1 MRWQWPSIDHAINL
15 VRNLSNTGK
24 IAIASSFMVS
34 LRPSCNDLLQLR
46 SNRIIVKWNF
56 RLLLNPLDPKASV
69 FSRSSDCLICHGRP
83 VRLCRVACVARRPP
97 ATQAIAGRLGVIGC
111 YKHMHFFVWLL
122 NWFPL
127 RCWLIFSLFFV
138 HSYRLWIPQ
147 RKLFEPNYGEFRHEE
162 MENYN
167 WNYLDQHLCG
177 ESEFKELIEVLL
189 FCFCC
194 WNRRLRHPRSNVLK
208 TSTCQS
214 SSFFTA
220 LVKAIKCISLTDR
233 IISTSSFVTKYICN
247 FMIILALWFVII
259 HWYILLVQWILQLS
273 RCWHG
278 LMLLWFT
285 DLINVTEEVTIHRPN
300 VSTLLSSA
308 FIRGDLNAATRSPFI
323 R

>member
-1 MRWQWPSIDHAINL
+1 
-15 VRNLSNTGK
+15 
-24 IAIASSFMVS
+24 
-34 LRPSCNDLLQLR
+34 
-46 SNRIIVKWNF
+46 
-56 RLLLNPLDPKASV
+56 
-69 FSRSSDCLICHGRP
+69 
-83 VRLCRVACVARRPP
+83 
-97 ATQAIAGRLGVIGC
+97 
-111 YKHMHFFVWLL
+111 MHFFVWLL

-308 FIRGDLNAATRSPFI
+308 FIGGDLNAATRSPFI